1 MNKDQVKGS
10 IKDVAGKM
18 QRKAGEVLGDKDQQ
32 LKGTDKQVD
41 GKTQKIVGNI
51 KDSFGK

>member
-1 MNKDQVKGS
+1 MNQDQVKGS
-10 IKDVAGKM
+10 IKDVAGKL
-18 QRKAGEVLGDKDQQ
+18 QRKAGEALNDKNQQ
-32 LKGTDKQVD
+32 TKGTDKQVE